1 MVCLSSVS
9 LKLFSSWVPI
19 AHTCHLNL
27 RGRVKSEGSPFQASP
42 DKKNLWDPISTEK
55 KLGLVED
62 ICNPSY
68 SRKLKRGEFWSRPAW
83 AKSEALS
90 QKQREEKW
98 LGAWL
103 KWYSTYLAS
112 AKPRVQTP
120 VLTKKKKRHSSFW
133 DHVDHMLHF
142 LLKVLA
148 FLFTNHSSIWNLC
161 LSVVYCKAL
170 ILFSHL
176 DNQLSQGS
184 SLNHPSVL
192 FWSVMWPWS

>member
-120 VLTKKKKRHSSFW
+120 VLTKKKKKTFFFLRSCRSHVTFSSKSFSFPF
-133 DHVDHMLHF
+133 HQSLFHLEFMFVCG
-142 LLKVLA
+142 VL
-148 FLFTNHSSIWNLC
+148 
-161 LSVVYCKAL
+161 
-170 ILFSHL
+170 
-176 DNQLSQGS
+176 
-184 SLNHPSVL
+184 
-192 FWSVMWPWS
+192 